1 MRPSAGEP
9 SMCRAAG
16 PGWFMSRF
24 GPLLEKNPHNVG
36 RLFARQLALT
46 LRGLRGCTGSRRPH
60 RGAQMQV
67 FISHS
72 SKGKPAVEALA
83 VALRQRGIEVWLD
96 KWEIGPGD
104 DIVASIN
111 AGLGCLSY
119 GIGVAS
125 RQHRNRWGR
134 SARGRLVLRPSATM
148 RLACPRLV
156 TALRQWAL
164 FCRRP
169 ARRQDR
175 PL

>member
-1 MRPSAGEP
+1 
-9 SMCRAAG
+9 
-16 PGWFMSRF
+16 
-24 GPLLEKNPHNVG
+24 
-36 RLFARQLALT
+36 
-46 LRGLRGCTGSRRPH
+46 
-60 RGAQMQV
+60 MQV

-125 RQHRNRWGR
+125 RQRRNRWGR
-134 SARGRLVLRPSATM
+134 SAQGRLVLRPSATT
-148 RLACPRLV
+148 RLAC
-156 TALRQWAL
+156 
-164 FCRRP
+164 
-169 ARRQDR
+169 
-175 PL
+175 